1 MNLINTLIREYWDI
15 SATLKYHIGKKN
27 VTATAQFTDYQRR
40 AAMKLIVAVAMF
52 HGISAEEVITE
63 LKAESG
69 QDA

>member
-27 VTATAQFTDYQRR
+27 VTATAQFTDYQRQ

-52 HGISAEEVITE
+52 HGITAVEF
-63 LKAESG
+63 ESEM
-69 QDA
+69 QDNV

>member
-27 VTATAQFTDYQRR
+27 VDATVQFTDYQRL

-52 HGISAEEVITE
+52 HGITAAEF
-63 LKAESG
+63 ESEMR
-69 QDA
+69 DNV